1 MRTLRER
8 LKAQTEDAIEGHLVK
23 VVKAH
28 RGICIKLPAI
38 WYAGIP
44 DRLVLLPGARVLFVE
59 TKRPVGGVFEKL
71 QPRWIAKLR
80 ALGFTVHVWHT
91 KGSIDAYFKELTW

>member
-1 MRTLRER
+1 MRTVQER
-8 LKAQTEDAIEGHLVK
+8 LKKQTEDKVEQHLLAWVK
-23 VVKAH
+23 RL

-44 DRLVLLPGARVLFVE
+44 DRMVLLPGGKVLFAE
-59 TKRPVGGVFEKL
+59 LKRPVGGVFEKL

-91 KGSIDAYFKELTW
+91 KGSIDAYFEELL